1 MRRELYPHQT
11 RAIEMLRHS
20 LGTGHKRPLLQAPT
34 GFGKTLVAAAI
45 IDSAVRK
52 GRRVIVTVPAL
63 PLVEQ
68 TLEAFWN
75 EGIHDIGVMQA
86 RHHLTDGSRAV
97 QVASIQTLERRA
109 IPPADLV
116 IVDEAHR
123 TFEFLKSWMG
133 DPDWQGVPF
142 VGLSATPWAKGL
154 GRDFDDLVIVT
165 TTAELIASG
174 YLSRFR
180 VYAPSH
186 PDLSGVRTVG
196 GDYET
201 GQLADAMNKPNLVAD
216 VVETWLRRGEG
227 RPTLCFAVDRAH
239 ANSLQ
244 KRFEAAG
251 VPAGYVD
258 AYTEDADRRQIA
270 RDFASGAIKVVCN
283 VGVLTTGVDWDVRCI
298 ILARPTKSEMLFVQ
312 IVGRGLR
319 IAPGKDDCLI
329 LDHSDTHS
337 RLGFVTDIAHDRLDD
352 GTPRPP
358 AQPRDKEALPKECPK
373 CSYLRPPKVH
383 VCPSCGFKPERQS
396 RVAVDDGELVEFRPK
411 ASKPKATMAEKQR
424 WLSGL
429 IWLARSKGYQEGW
442 AANKYRERFGA
453 WPKGLGKAG
462 APPGDDIVSW
472 VKSRQIAFAKRRA
485 A

>member
-1 MRRELYPHQT
+1 MRRELYPHQA

-86 RHHLTDGSRAV
+86 SHHLTDASRAV

-109 IPPADLV
+109 IPPADIV

-123 TFEFLKSWMG
+123 TFNFLKSWMG
-133 DPDWQGVPF
+133 NPDWQGVPF

-174 YLSRFR
+174 YLSPFR
-180 VYAPSH
+180 VFAPSH
-186 PDLSGVRTVG
+186 PDLSGVRTVAT
-196 GDYET
+196 GDYHE
-201 GQLADAMNKPNLVAD
+201 GQLSAAMNKPNLVAD
-216 VVETWLRRGEG
+216 VVETWLQRGEG

-239 ANSLQ
+239 ASSLQ
-244 KRFEAAG
+244 KRFEAVG

-258 AYTEDADRRQIA
+258 AYTDDATRRQIA
-270 RDFASGAIKVVCN
+270 RDFASGAIEADEVGNAVCP
-283 VGVLTTGVDWDVRCI
+283 DRR
-298 ILARPTKSEMLFVQ
+298 ARP
-312 IVGRGLR
+312 
-319 IAPGKDDCLI
+319 
-329 LDHSDTHS
+329 
-337 RLGFVTDIAHDRLDD
+337 AHRTGQD
-352 GTPRPP
+352 
-358 AQPRDKEALPKECPK
+358 
-373 CSYLRPPKVH
+373 
-383 VCPSCGFKPERQS
+383 
-396 RVAVDDGELVEFRPK
+396 
-411 ASKPKATMAEKQR
+411 
-424 WLSGL
+424 
-429 IWLARSKGYQEGW
+429 
-442 AANKYRERFGA
+442 
-453 WPKGLGKAG
+453 
-462 APPGDDIVSW
+462 
-472 VKSRQIAFAKRRA
+472 
-485 A
+485 